1 MITSNEIANKHFGKS
16 MSGYRPEEVDSFLSE
31 VVAELNRRD
40 SEKKEL
46 ERKLEILADKLE
58 EYRRDEDS
66 LRNALLGAQKLGDSV
81 IRESKTKAEIIM
93 RDATIKSERMV
104 RNAEDQIEASKQSL
118 FQMQKEV
125 ASFKNR
131 LLALYK
137 EHLELVTALP
147 DENHTKKAEEQQ
159 AAAAPAEED
168 KTPVEENNV
177 LTSDAAQAEMPKAA
191 TPLDE
196 ETENEFEVPLAEE
209 LESPE
214 EEEKSSRFGP
224 LKFGQGFSLKHDK

>member
-1 MITSNEIANKHFGKS
+1 MITSNEIANKRFGKS

-31 VVAELNRRD
+31 IVLELNRRD
-40 SEKKEL
+40 AEKKEL

-104 RNAEDQIEASKQSL
+104 KNAEDQIEASKQSL

-125 ASFKNR
+125 ANFKNR

-147 DENHTKKAEEQQ
+147 DDNQNKKAEEP
-159 AAAAPAEED
+159 APAEAQAD
-168 KTPVEENNV
+168 SALENDV
-177 LTSDAAQAEMPKAA
+177 LTPEADGGVEIPTAQSEEPEEMEAG
-191 TPLDE
+191 
-196 ETENEFEVPLAEE
+196 FEVPLAEE
-209 LESPE
+209 LEEPAE
-214 EEEKSSRFGP
+214 EDDKSSRFGP